1 MTAQILMNVRKI
13 LGIVI
18 LMLLVPTPSATSSVN
33 VMVGLWET
41 EQVAQVS
48 SMKLKWHLWVLS
60 SWSNT
65 GKENLGK
72 RCRKYILI
80 HMQTLLLRLL
90 NWPILKRKVRLLP
103 FFLLRS
109 LSVLPP
115 YSPHLYSSLPHLVW
129 FLGFLAEVRTVISLL
144 FWTSYVKIF
153 VICTVYMKY
162 SFLVHSLSF
171 CFVLFCFIDSICIS
185 RF

>member
-1 MTAQILMNVRKI
+1 MNVRKI

-18 LMLLVPTPSATSSVN
+18 LMLLVPTPSATSSAN

-60 SWSNT
+60 SWSDT

-115 YSPHLYSSLPHLVW
+115 YSPHLCSSLPHLVW
-129 FLGFLAEVRTVISLL
+129 FLGFLAEVRIVISLL

-171 CFVLFCFIDSICIS
+171 CFVLFCFIDSIYIS

>member
-1 MTAQILMNVRKI
+1 MFARLFIRWSLRLRLTVFLTAQILMNVRKI

-65 GKENLGK
+65 GNENLGK

-90 NWPILKRKVRLLP
+90 NWPILKRKSATTTFFPPPFLVRP
-103 FFLLRS
+103 S
-109 LSVLPP
+109 SILPP
-115 YSPHLYSSLPHLVW
+115 P
-129 FLGFLAEVRTVISLL
+129 LL
-144 FWTSYVKIF
+144 FFTAFGLIF
-153 VICTVYMKY
+153 R
-162 SFLVHSLSF
+162 LSSWSVN
-171 CFVLFCFIDSICIS
+171 CHLSSILDKL
-185 RF
+185 R

>member
-18 LMLLVPTPSATSSVN
+18 LMPLVPTPSATSSVN

-90 NWPILKRKVRLLP
+90 NWPILKRKCDYYL
-103 FFLLRS
+103 FS
-109 LSVLPP
+109 SSVPCP
-115 YSPHLYSSLPHLVW
+115 
-129 FLGFLAEVRTVISLL
+129 
-144 FWTSYVKIF
+144 
-153 VICTVYMKY
+153 
-162 SFLVHSLSF
+162 SFLHTLTTF
-171 CFVLFCFIDSICIS
+171 ALLYRIWFDF
-185 RF
+185 